1 MKNAMHNLSAPL
13 TRKSLSLSR
22 RGAWGQVAVAAMLI
36 TVLPAL
42 MLAWVWKSHL
52 DGNVL
57 PFAASWAVG
66 LVVVIVI
73 ILGYA
78 LLFKYPVSIVRL
90 RHYLSTIANGGI
102 PGQVTLSQDEDDL
115 AAVQRYMEQIV
126 AMAEDR
132 IQMIEKRHEVELGAE
147 RQRVMIESLG
157 AMCHH
162 VGQPATVMSM
172 CLYRLK
178 SNPAPGEV
186 PVILSE
192 CEAAFDSMT
201 EILNQL
207 RTTSQYASE
216 PYLQPAKNPNGTP
229 GRPGVRII
237 KVEDIT
243 ESGSSRP

>member
-1 MKNAMHNLSAPL
+1 MKNAIRQLSSPL
-13 TRKSLSLSR
+13 NRKSLSLSR

-42 MLAWVWKSHL
+42 ILAWAWKSHL
-52 DGNVL
+52 DGATL
-57 PFAASWAVG
+57 PPLAAWCVG
-66 LVVVIVI
+66 GIVFLVI
-73 ILGYA
+73 ILGYT

-90 RHYLSTIANGGI
+90 RQYLSTIASGGI

-115 AAVQRYMEQIV
+115 AAVQHYMEQIV
-126 AMAEDR
+126 TMAEDR
-132 IQMIEKRHEVELGAE
+132 IHMIEKRHEVELGAE

-178 SNPAPGEV
+178 NNPAPGEV
-186 PVILSE
+186 PVILAE
-192 CEAAFDSMT
+192 CETAFDSMT
-201 EILNQL
+201 EILDQL

-229 GRPGVRII
+229 GKPGIRII
-237 KVEDIT
+237 KV
-243 ESGSSRP
+243 

>member
-1 MKNAMHNLSAPL
+1 MKNAIHHLSSPL
-13 TRKSLSLSR
+13 NRKSLSLSR

-36 TVLPAL
+36 TVLPTL
-42 MLAWVWKSHL
+42 ILAWAWKSHL
-52 DGNVL
+52 DGTAL
-57 PFAASWAVG
+57 PPLAAWCVG
-66 LVVVIVI
+66 GIVFLVI
-73 ILGYA
+73 ILGYT

-90 RHYLSTIANGGI
+90 RQYLSTIANGGI

-115 AAVQRYMEQIV
+115 AAVQHYMERIV
-126 AMAEDR
+126 TMAEDR

-178 SNPAPGEV
+178 NNPPPGEV
-186 PVILSE
+186 PVILTE

-201 EILNQL
+201 EILDQL

-229 GRPGVRII
+229 GKPGARII
-237 KVEDIT
+237 KV
-243 ESGSSRP
+243 